1 MTTITLST
9 ISDARQYVIDAIG
22 SEYIDD
28 FDVDA
33 IVSEAFER
41 TEDGWTI
48 EDPDDDFWSIVESH
62 DVSEA

>member
-33 IVSEAFER
+33 IVYEAFER

-48 EDPDDDFWSIVESH
+48 EDPSDGFWDIVKAN
-62 DVSEA
+62 DVSGK